1 VKKKYT
7 ASSEDKEDWLSYT
20 NKMDDINDK
29 EFYILRKS
37 KRVEKLDLHGFSLQD
52 ANEMAKNLIIES
64 FNKGVKKLLIVT
76 GKGTRSKSHENPY
89 ISEKLSIL
97 KHAVPEYI
105 KNNENLK
112 NKIIKISQ
120 ASQKDGGEGAIY
132 VYLKKNNKL

>member
-1 VKKKYT
+1 MKKKYT